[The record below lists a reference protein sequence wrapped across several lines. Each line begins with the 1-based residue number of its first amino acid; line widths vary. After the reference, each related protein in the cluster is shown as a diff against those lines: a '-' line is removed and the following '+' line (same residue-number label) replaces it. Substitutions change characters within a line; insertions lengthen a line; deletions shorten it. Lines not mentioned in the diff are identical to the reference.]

1 MRMSIALLTMLAG
14 LVLCDPAWAH
24 AHLVSAD
31 PPVGGSVAATDTLRL
46 TFSEGIELAFS
57 KVEIA
62 KDDGTD
68 LGATKLARDPADA
81 KIMVVTLPIKLAPG
95 DYKVHWHVVSVDTH
109 RTEGTFGFTVKP

>member
-1 MRMSIALLTMLAG
+1 MRKLIASLIVVAG
-14 LVLCDPAWAH
+14 LASASSVWAH

-31 PPVGGSVAATDTLRL
+31 PPVGGSVAATDTLYL

-62 KDDGTD
+62 KADGSD
-68 LGATKLARDPADA
+68 LGATKIAADSKDA
-81 KIMVVTLPIKLAPG
+81 KIVVVTLPAKLAPG

-109 RTEGTFGFTVKP
+109 HTEGTFAFTVTP